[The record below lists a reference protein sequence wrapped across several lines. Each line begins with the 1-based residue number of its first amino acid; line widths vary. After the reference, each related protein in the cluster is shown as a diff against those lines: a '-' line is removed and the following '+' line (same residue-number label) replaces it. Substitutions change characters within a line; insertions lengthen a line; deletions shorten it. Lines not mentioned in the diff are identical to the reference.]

1 MVRNRS
7 HPARMTV
14 DRIALRRFTQW
25 LPFLVLV
32 AICVAWWSPLGVVV
46 ALAACLA
53 VGGVLQRFDLVGD
66 AVGGALLRSR
76 ATLPF
81 ATRPPTHD
89 VLLDWGELGMGGPAY
104 STQMLRDGAIV
115 EGVSTG
121 GSHDASGEW
130 QTLAGSAL
138 RVASGYIDRSEAVI
152 VYDEADKRVMHL
164 LAIVP
169 SLFWQELHERR
180 QLGGDAEAAMWLR
193 DLPCRSTT
201 LRPCRGLWLEPEHP
215 ALAAGLPQALRH
227 VLPDAR
233 VLQAIPLLPDDLRLT
248 AHPTLFA
255 RICPYALC
263 LDGEPSDRH
272 ACDLETVI
280 TSPSGR
286 CVVVAGSVLDGDLR
300 PIEGVW
306 LVHWQGH
313 WQAIGR
319 RATGGSGKA
328 RSGAWIDVIE
338 AGDDGTLRC
347 DAYEEHWTFDAIT
360 RIPTPHTALALPV
373 EWRETALAVRVRDGH
388 FSLRLPR
395 AVRRRHASL
404 G

>member
-1 MVRNRS
+1 MVHSRR
-7 HPARMTV
+7 HQACMTV

-25 LPFLVLV
+25 LPFLIWV
-32 AICVAWWSPLGVVV
+32 AICVVWWSPWGVVV
-46 ALAACLA
+46 GLAACLA
-53 VGGVLQRFDLVGD
+53 LGGVLQHFDLVGD

-76 ATLPF
+76 AKLPF

-104 STQMLRDGAIV
+104 GTLMLRDGAIV
-115 EGVSTG
+115 EGVSTA

-130 QTLAGSAL
+130 LALAGSAL
-138 RVASGYIDRSEAVI
+138 RVASGYSDRSEAVI

-193 DLPCRSTT
+193 DIPSRSTT
-201 LRPCRGLWLEPEHP
+201 LRPCRGLWLEQEHP
-215 ALAAGLPQALRH
+215 ALAAGVPQVLRH

-233 VLQAIPLLPDDLRLT
+233 VLKAIPLLPDDLRLT

-263 LDGEPSDRH
+263 LDGAPSDRH

-280 TSPSGR
+280 ASPSGR

-306 LVHWQGH
+306 LVHWQGR

-319 RATGGSGKA
+319 RAMGGTGKT
-328 RSGAWIDVIE
+328 RSGAWIDVI
-338 AGDDGTLRC
+338 AVGDDGTLRC
-347 DAYEEHWTFDAIT
+347 EAYEEHWTFEAIT
-360 RIPTPHTALALPV
+360 RVPTPHTALALPV
-373 EWRETALAVRVRDGH
+373 EWRETALAVRVRDGG

-395 AVRRRHASL
+395 ADQRPSVT

>member
-1 MVRNRS
+1 MI
-7 HPARMTV
+7 V
-14 DRIALRRFTQW
+14 DRITLRRYTQW
-25 LPFLVLV
+25 LPFLAWV

-46 ALAACLA
+46 GLAACLA
-53 VGGVLQRFDLVGD
+53 LGGVLQRFDLVGD
-66 AVGGALLRSR
+66 AVGGAQLRSR

-115 EGVSTG
+115 EGVSTS

-130 QTLAGSAL
+130 QQLAGSVL

-164 LAIVP
+164 LTIVP

-180 QLGGDAEAAMWLR
+180 QLGGDAEAAAWLR
-193 DLPCRSTT
+193 DLPSRLTT
-201 LRPCRGLWLEPEHP
+201 LRPCRGLWLEQEHP
-215 ALAAGLPQALRH
+215 AVAAGSPQALRH
-227 VLPDAR
+227 VLPDGR

-248 AHPTLFA
+248 AHPSLFT
-255 RICPYALC
+255 RVCPYALC
-263 LDGEPSDRH
+263 LDGEASDRH
-272 ACDLETVI
+272 ACDLDTVI
-280 TSPSGR
+280 ASPSGR
-286 CVVVAGSVLDGDLR
+286 CVAVAGSVLDGDLR

-319 RATGGSGKA
+319 RAMGGSGKT
-328 RSGAWIDVIE
+328 RSGAWIDVI
-338 AGDDGTLRC
+338 AVGDDGTLRC
-347 DAYEEHWTFDAIT
+347 EAYEEHWTFEAIT

-373 EWRETALAVRVRDGH
+373 EWRETALAVRVRDGC

-395 AVRRRHASL
+395 ADQRPSVT

>member
-1 MVRNRS
+1 MVRSRS
-7 HPARMTV
+7 HHTRMIV
-14 DRIALRRFTQW
+14 DRITLRRYTQW
-25 LPFLVLV
+25 LPFLAWV

-46 ALAACLA
+46 GLAACLA
-53 VGGVLQRFDLVGD
+53 LGGVLQRFDLVGD
-66 AVGGALLRSR
+66 AVGGAQLRSR

-115 EGVSTG
+115 EGVSTS

-130 QTLAGSAL
+130 QQLAGSAL

-164 LAIVP
+164 LTIVP

-180 QLGGDAEAAMWLR
+180 QLGGDAEAAAWLR
-193 DLPCRSTT
+193 DLPSRLTT
-201 LRPCRGLWLEPEHP
+201 LRPCRGLWLEQEHP
-215 ALAAGLPQALRH
+215 AVDAGLPQALRH
-227 VLPDAR
+227 VLPDGR

-248 AHPTLFA
+248 AHPSLFT
-255 RICPYALC
+255 RVCPYALC
-263 LDGEPSDRH
+263 LDGEASDRH

-280 TSPSGR
+280 ASPSGR

-319 RATGGSGKA
+319 RAMGGSGKT
-328 RSGAWIDVIE
+328 RSGAWIDVI
-338 AGDDGTLRC
+338 AVGDDGTLC
-347 DAYEEHWTFDAIT
+347 CEAYEEHWTFEAIT

-373 EWRETALAVRVRDGH
+373 EWRETALAVRVRDGG

-395 AVRRRHASL
+395 ADQRPSVT

>member
-7 HPARMTV
+7 HHARMTV

-53 VGGVLQRFDLVGD
+53 VGGVLQRLDLVGD
-66 AVGGALLRSR
+66 TVGGALLRSR

-130 QTLAGSAL
+130 QTLAGSGL
-138 RVASGYIDRSEAVI
+138 RVASGYVDRSEAVI

-164 LAIVP
+164 QAIVP

-180 QLGGDAEAAMWLR
+180 QLGGMPKPQCGCGISPVDRPRCGPAGVYGWN
-193 DLPCRSTT
+193 RS
-201 LRPCRGLWLEPEHP
+201 
-215 ALAAGLPQALRH
+215 
-227 VLPDAR
+227 
-233 VLQAIPLLPDDLRLT
+233 IPRWP
-248 AHPTLFA
+248 PG
-255 RICPYALC
+255 C
-263 LDGEPSDRH
+263 
-272 ACDLETVI
+272 
-280 TSPSGR
+280 
-286 CVVVAGSVLDGDLR
+286 
-300 PIEGVW
+300 
-306 LVHWQGH
+306 
-313 WQAIGR
+313 
-319 RATGGSGKA
+319 
-328 RSGAWIDVIE
+328 
-338 AGDDGTLRC
+338 
-347 DAYEEHWTFDAIT
+347 
-360 RIPTPHTALALPV
+360 
-373 EWRETALAVRVRDGH
+373 
-388 FSLRLPR
+388 
-395 AVRRRHASL
+395 RRHCGMSCRMPGCCRPYRCCPTICA
-404 G
+404 

>member
-1 MVRNRS
+1 MVRSRS
-7 HPARMTV
+7 HYTRMIV
-14 DRIALRRFTQW
+14 DRITLRRYTQW
-25 LPFLVLV
+25 LPFLTWV

-46 ALAACLA
+46 GLAACLA
-53 VGGVLQRFDLVGD
+53 LGGVLQRFDLVGD
-66 AVGGALLRSR
+66 AVGGAQLRSR

-115 EGVSTG
+115 EGVSTS

-130 QTLAGSAL
+130 QQLAGGAL
-138 RVASGYIDRSEAVI
+138 RVASGYSDRSEAVI

-164 LAIVP
+164 LTIVP

-180 QLGGDAEAAMWLR
+180 QLGGDAEAAAWLC
-193 DLPCRSTT
+193 DLPSRLTT
-201 LRPCRGLWLEPEHP
+201 LRPCRGLWLEQEHP
-215 ALAAGLPQALRH
+215 AVDAGLPQALRH
-227 VLPDAR
+227 VLPDGR

-248 AHPTLFA
+248 AHPSLFT
-255 RICPYALC
+255 RVCPYALC
-263 LDGEPSDRH
+263 LDGEASDRH

-280 TSPSGR
+280 ASPSGR

-306 LVHWQGH
+306 LVHWQGR

-319 RATGGSGKA
+319 RAMGGSGKT
-328 RSGAWIDVIE
+328 RSGAWIDVI
-338 AGDDGTLRC
+338 AVGDDGTLC
-347 DAYEEHWTFDAIT
+347 CEAYEEHWTFEAIT

-373 EWRETALAVRVRDGH
+373 EWRETALAVRVRDGC

-395 AVRRRHASL
+395 ADQRPSVT

>member
-1 MVRNRS
+1 MVRSRR
-7 HPARMTV
+7 HQTRMTV

-25 LPFLVLV
+25 LPFLIWV
-32 AICVAWWSPLGVVV
+32 AICVAWWSPWGVVV
-46 ALAACLA
+46 GLAACLA
-53 VGGVLQRFDLVGD
+53 LGGVLQRLDLVGD

-76 ATLPF
+76 AKLPF

-104 STQMLRDGAIV
+104 GTVMLRDGAIV
-115 EGVSTG
+115 EGVSTA

-130 QTLAGSAL
+130 QALAGSAL
-138 RVASGYIDRSEAVI
+138 RVASGYSDRSEAVI

-164 LAIVP
+164 QAIVP

-180 QLGGDAEAAMWLR
+180 HLGGDAEAAMWLR
-193 DLPCRSTT
+193 DLPGRSTT
-201 LRPCRGLWLEPEHP
+201 LRPCRGLWLEQEHP
-215 ALAAGLPQALRH
+215 ALAAGLPQVLRH

-248 AHPTLFA
+248 AHPTLFT

-272 ACDLETVI
+272 ACDLQTVI
-280 TSPSGR
+280 ASPSGR
-286 CVVVAGSVLDGDLR
+286 CVVVAGSVLDGGLR

-319 RATGGSGKA
+319 RAMGGSGKA
-328 RSGAWIDVIE
+328 RSGAWIDVVE
-338 AGDDGTLRC
+338 VGDDGTLRC
-347 DAYEEHWTFDAIT
+347 EAYEERWTFEAIT

-373 EWRETALAVRVRDGH
+373 EWRETALAVRVRDGC

-395 AVRRRHASL
+395 ADQRHVSP

>member
-1 MVRNRS
+1 
-7 HPARMTV
+7 
-14 DRIALRRFTQW
+14 
-25 LPFLVLV
+25 
-32 AICVAWWSPLGVVV
+32 
-46 ALAACLA
+46 
-53 VGGVLQRFDLVGD
+53 
-66 AVGGALLRSR
+66 
-76 ATLPF
+76 
-81 ATRPPTHD
+81 
-89 VLLDWGELGMGGPAY
+89 MGGPAY

-152 VYDEADKRVMHL
+152 VYDEADKRVMYL

-193 DLPCRSTT
+193 DHPCRSST

-306 LVHWQGH
+306 LVHWQGR

-328 RSGAWIDVIE
+328 RSGAWIDVIGP
-338 AGDDGTLRC
+338 AMTVRFAATPMRNTGRS
-347 DAYEEHWTFDAIT
+347 T
-360 RIPTPHTALALPV
+360 R
-373 EWRETALAVRVRDGH
+373 
-388 FSLRLPR
+388 S
-395 AVRRRHASL
+395 HASPRHTRHSPCL
-404 G
+404 WNGGKPHWPCVSAKDASRCACPARFGGATHPLDEP

>member
-7 HPARMTV
+7 HHARMTV

-53 VGGVLQRFDLVGD
+53 VGGVLQRLDLVGD
-66 AVGGALLRSR
+66 TVGGALLRSR

-130 QTLAGSAL
+130 QTLAGSGL
-138 RVASGYIDRSEAVI
+138 RVASGYVDRSEAVI

-164 LAIVP
+164 QAIVP

-193 DLPCRSTT
+193 DIPCRSTA

-255 RICPYALC
+255 RVCPYALC

-306 LVHWQGH
+306 LVHWQGC

-338 AGDDGTLRC
+338 AGDDGSLRC
-347 DAYEEHWTFDAIT
+347 EAYEEHWTFDAIT
-360 RIPTPHTALALPV
+360 RISTPHTALALPV

-388 FSLRLPR
+388 FSLRLPTR
-395 AVRRRHASL
+395 
-404 G
+404 